1 MGGKHRKSRYDSSS
15 SSDSDTSDSS
25 SLESSDSEVPFV
37 LNHSHRHKSQHRI
50 RKSKHK
56 KNKRHKK
63 DRRYR
68 SSSSDSSESCE
79 RKHKKLKHYGSK
91 HHKKQTHH
99 TNSNPNRT
107 DDKERHGDRNFD
119 DWCYQ
124 DRIAYHSERDKFDD
138 RYHYRDQGSYDRSPK
153 ADSYDRYYDRYRDR
167 DGYYGRDVYDR
178 GQHFADHSLD
188 ETVGYHSEHQ
198 VNSKCKRELRH
209 VPAEQCF
216 QPQHFVDH
224 PGYPVYHTNYQY
236 AEPTL
241 SVPSQN
247 PDLIKD
253 VVSNQQMINY
263 HVLTSPVYLGPYHQ
277 FDSMSSNHNHVGS
290 TPMASFQGV
299 SYQADGSRS
308 PYFPSPMTYVD
319 YPSQTDGTMITTP
332 SADVV
337 CGTTSLSQEQVSME
351 YHDSYV
357 SSSPVHAN
365 VSATAS
371 YIYTNDHSQFDS
383 QSTSVQS
390 ESLHSHEYA
399 SIHEEKFN
407 LEYKKGHSDSNSN
420 TTDISSND
428 TDNSLHA
435 TSSQYITL
443 ANRMYEFP
451 QQMKITT
458 GNGLQLATE
467 RPKEKLVQMFDEL
480 QKEVNEKFKEMHGN
494 IAQPMKMHEAEK
506 HKANQLQKNII
517 SGNDDATDKYS
528 FH

>member
-50 RKSKHK
+50 KKSKHK
-56 KNKRHKK
+56 KNKGHKK
-63 DRRYR
+63 GRKYR

-79 RKHKKLKHYGSK
+79 CKHKKHKHYGSK

-99 TNSNPNRT
+99 TNSNLHRT
-107 DDKERHGDRNFD
+107 DDKERHGERNFD
-119 DWCYQ
+119 DWYYQ
-124 DRIAYHSERDKFDD
+124 DRIAYHSKRDKFND
-138 RYHYRDQGSYDRSPK
+138 RYQYRDQGSYDRSPK
-153 ADSYDRYYDRYRDR
+153 VDSYDRYSHAIDSHYDRYRDR
-167 DGYYGRDVYDR
+167 DRYYGKDIYDR
-178 GQHFADHSLD
+178 GRHLADHSHD

-198 VNSKCKRELRH
+198 VNSKYKRELRH
-209 VPAEQCF
+209 VPTEQCF
-216 QPQHFVDH
+216 QPQHSINH

-290 TPMASFQGV
+290 TQRTSFQGV
-299 SYQADGSRS
+299 SYQADASRSLGVPTKGTKVHTDYSSDPIQSQADGSRS
-308 PYFPSPMTYVD
+308 SYFSSPMTNVD

-390 ESLHSHEYA
+390 ESLHSHEHA
-399 SIHEEKFN
+399 SIHEEKYN
-407 LEYKKGHSDSNSN
+407 LEYKKGRSDSNSN

-428 TDNSLHA
+428 ADNSLHA
-435 TSSQYITL
+435 TSSQYSTL

-451 QQMKITT
+451 Q
-458 GNGLQLATE
+458 
-467 RPKEKLVQMFDEL
+467 
-480 QKEVNEKFKEMHGN
+480 
-494 IAQPMKMHEAEK
+494 
-506 HKANQLQKNII
+506 
-517 SGNDDATDKYS
+517 
-528 FH
+528 

>member
-1 MGGKHRKSRYDSSS
+1 MGEKHRKSRYDSSS
-15 SSDSDTSDSS
+15 ASDSDTSDSS

-37 LNHSHRHKSQHRI
+37 LNHSHRHRI
-50 RKSKHK
+50 KKSKHK

-79 RKHKKLKHYGSK
+79 RKHKKHKHYGSK
-91 HHKKQTHH
+91 HHKKQKHH
-99 TNSNPNRT
+99 TNSNLHRT

-119 DWCYQ
+119 DWYYQ
-124 DRIAYHSERDKFDD
+124 DRIAYHSERDKFAID
-138 RYHYRDQGSYDRSPK
+138 RH
-153 ADSYDRYYDRYRDR
+153 YDRYRDKDR
-167 DGYYGRDVYDR
+167 YYGRDIYDR
-178 GQHFADHSLD
+178 GRHFADHSHD

-198 VNSKCKRELRH
+198 VNSKYQRELRH
-209 VPAEQCF
+209 IPTEQCF

-277 FDSMSSNHNHVGS
+277 SDSMSSNHNHVGS

-308 PYFPSPMTYVD
+308 SYFSSPMTNVD

-337 CGTTSLSQEQVSME
+337 CGTTSLSQEQVSMD

-357 SSSPVHAN
+357 SSSPGHAN

-371 YIYTNDHSQFDS
+371 YIYTNDHSQFNS
-383 QSTSVQS
+383 QSTTDQS
-390 ESLHSHEYA
+390 ESLHSHEHA
-399 SIHEEKFN
+399 SIHEEKCN
-407 LEYKKGHSDSNSN
+407 LEYKKGRSDSNSN
-420 TTDISSND
+420 TTDISSNNA
-428 TDNSLHA
+428 DNSLHA
-435 TSSQYITL
+435 TFFSI
-443 ANRMYEFP
+443 RHFG
-451 QQMKITT
+451 K
-458 GNGLQLATE
+458 
-467 RPKEKLVQMFDEL
+467 
-480 QKEVNEKFKEMHGN
+480 
-494 IAQPMKMHEAEK
+494 
-506 HKANQLQKNII
+506 
-517 SGNDDATDKYS
+517 
-528 FH
+528 